1 MANYTS
7 LTDNKSISFPGKFSL
22 SKGETATIDRVVLS
36 ESPIQVKVF
45 GTYDTTKAP
54 KGGGGDA
61 LHSFQSR
68 KSDDFGG
75 RMNDAI
81 ILASLEIYEKGINP
95 YVKSLKV
102 EFSPNKTSGPK
113 VIWEAI
119 ITESPDGKAYVGF
132 SSRGGAGDI
141 KSGTAVNRAE
151 QQAKDKKKS
160 LPKDVGDP
168 ALENLDVLD
177 YRNTGAKIR
186 QIFWQYTM
194 PTKYPPKT
202 KNANT
207 PSTTTPEVPKE
218 PVPVSATKI
227 GYPINK
233 KDVPKKYIKLQ
244 SDFNFDVKKEN
255 TFIITSGA
263 NGNLVALPDG
273 RVVDLGELTLVQRE
287 DPNDPEIIKLLTPFS
302 EEIADLD
309 EEYRENAFEGID
321 DEMVF
326 ADPETGELDKE
337 FLASLKGPE
346 PSPSSEQYD
355 DSKYPIS
362 KDIEAN
368 IQLIIQE
375 CRAAGITNGWTIA
388 AIIAVCKKECA
399 LIPQNEN
406 SYAGTDASAI
416 KGNFKGAKKYSLDEI
431 DIIKKDPVKFFNMVY
446 GGMFNNATDEGYK
459 YRGRGLNQLT
469 FKGNYELFGPKVGY
483 DIVSDPELVNKIEV
497 AAKVLAQYMKWNFE
511 NNATKEAKKQ
521 YNFTHINSFKSLDD
535 ATGAVYHAN
544 AGFKK
549 PFSEIKA
556 DGFGGRA
563 KTFSYVGPIYKK
575 YLEKDKPKIA

>member
-1 MANYTS
+1 MT
-7 LTDNKSISFPGKFSL
+7 
-22 SKGETATIDRVVLS
+22 VS
-36 ESPIQVKVF
+36 ESPIEIKVY
-45 GTYDTTKAP
+45 GTYDTSKAP
-54 KGGGGDA
+54 DGGGGDA

-194 PTKYPPKT
+194 PTKNPPKT
-202 KNANT
+202 KGANI
-207 PSTTTPEVPKE
+207 PVTPEVPRE

-227 GYPINK
+227 AYPINK
-233 KDVPKKYIKLQ
+233 KDVPKNYIKLQ

-255 TFIITSGA
+255 TFIITSGN
-263 NGNLVALPDG
+263 NGNLVSLPDG
-273 RVVDLGELTLVQRE
+273 RKVDLGELTLIQRE

-302 EEIADLD
+302 EEIVDLD
-309 EEYRENAFEGID
+309 EEYRED
-321 DEMVF
+321 DFQGVDEDLVF
-326 ADPETGELDKE
+326 ADPSNGELDTE
-337 FLASLKGPE
+337 FINSLKG
-346 PSPSSEQYD
+346 STNASSVLD
-355 DSKYPIS
+355 NDNKYPIS
-362 KDIEAN
+362 TDIEAN

-375 CRAAGITNGWTIA
+375 CRAAGISNGWTIA

-416 KGNFKGAKKYSLDEI
+416 KSNFKGAKKYSLDEI
-431 DIIKKDPVKFFNMVY
+431 DIIKKDPIKFFNMVY
-446 GGMFNNATDEGYK
+446 GDQYKNAPDEGYK

-469 FKGNYELFGPKVGY
+469 FKGNYEAYGPLIGY
-483 DIVSDPELVNKIEV
+483 DLVSDPEIVNKIEV
-497 AAKVLAQYMKWNFE
+497 AAKVLAQYMKRNFE
-511 NNATKEAKKQ
+511 NSATKEVKKQ

-544 AGFKK
+544 AGFSK

-563 KTFSYVGPIYKK
+563 KTFAYVGPIYKK